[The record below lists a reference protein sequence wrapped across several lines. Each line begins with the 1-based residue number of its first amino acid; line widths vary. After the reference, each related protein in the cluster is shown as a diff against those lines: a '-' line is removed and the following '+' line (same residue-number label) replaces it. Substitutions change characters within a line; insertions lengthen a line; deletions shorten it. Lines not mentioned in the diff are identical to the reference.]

1 LKEIGFE
8 LINWLGIEMK
18 LMREDNKIRH
28 ALLPST
34 ELEWL
39 LGRIRVSKQY
49 EYRIKS
55 DIRKKVKI
63 LQ

>member
-1 LKEIGFE
+1 
-8 LINWLGIEMK
+8 
-18 LMREDNKIRH
+18 MREDNKIRH
-28 ALLPST
+28 ALLTST

>member
-49 EYRIKS
+49 ITELRAILG
-55 DIRKKVKI
+55 RK
-63 LQ
+63 